1 MQLLQQMIGDLA
13 GEGFVE
19 SQGQFT
25 LDVEAARRRMA
36 DFTLA
41 DPYQWVLKM
50 VQAASLLDCQHISIT
65 TGAGELG
72 LRFEGMKVSLEEFQQ
87 CLQALTLD
95 GAHGTRQVGLNHLA
109 QALHALQRRTG
120 KRTLLRAAQPGL
132 CYALEGETV
141 LTRPTDSRWRAEPMI
156 TLVLQRSWNWL
167 QREWPEVEWLRRRC
181 YAAPCRL
188 VCNLQPWSKSLD
200 PVRPGTSFF
209 SMLFQYARY
218 EMQLLVGPSSRG
230 TPWSRQRPVV
240 DSPGAETALFCC
252 DSKLKVFAPVRLWDF
267 NGEIEGAVSV
277 PDPPV
282 KEGRLFV
289 WLDGVLS
296 EPVSLPGLSCDALVG
311 REGLT
316 CDLSGLRMVE
326 NEALREKV
334 EWVRV
339 ALERLHKIRKRS
351 R

>member
-1 MQLLQQMIGDLA
+1 VQLVQQMIGDLA

-36 DFTLA
+36 DFSLA

-50 VQAASLLDCQHISIT
+50 VQAASLLDCQHISVT
-65 TGAGELG
+65 TAGGELG
-72 LRFEGMKVSLEEFQQ
+72 LRFEGMNVSLEEFQQ
-87 CLQALTLD
+87 CLHALALD
-95 GAHGTRQVGLNHLA
+95 GAQGLREAGLNHLA

-120 KRTLLRAAQPGL
+120 KQTLLRAAQPGF

-188 VCNLQPWSKSLD
+188 ACNMQPWSKSLD
-200 PVRPGTSFF
+200 PGRPNTSFF
-209 SMLFQYARY
+209 SLLFSYAQYKL
-218 EMQLLVGPSSRG
+218 QLLVGPSGRG
-230 TPWSRQRPVV
+230 VPWSRQRPVV
-240 DSPGAETALFCC
+240 DSPGAVTALFCC
-252 DSKLKVFAPVRLWDF
+252 DHQLKVFAPVRRWDF
-267 NGEIEGAVSV
+267 SGEVEAAISV
-277 PDPPV
+277 PEPPV
-282 KEGRLFV
+282 KDGRLFV

-296 EPVSLPGLSCDALVG
+296 EPVSLPGLSCDAVVL

-326 NEALREKV
+326 NDALRARAG
-334 EWVRV
+334 WVGS
-339 ALERLHKIRKRS
+339 ALEKLHKVSQRS
-351 R
+351 G